1 LLVISPNYFATIGA
15 PLLKGRDFGQRDGRD
30 APPVAIISELTARRY
45 WPNEDPLR
53 SRIKVRGP
61 NVDSQELTVVGIVA
75 DIKQAW
81 FDREIRPQLYLPY
94 LQAPRA
100 KMSFLLRTSADPLSV
115 VTAARSQIL
124 AVDSDQPVE
133 DVKTL
138 ARLFV
143 DETSP
148 FRFAAVLMSVF
159 GVLALVLAGVG
170 VYGVISYSVAQRT
183 HEVGVRIALGAQRS
197 DVLRLIVGQG
207 IKTAALGV
215 SIGLPLAFGLSRVMA
230 SLLFGIV
237 SLEPGVF
244 IGFVAL
250 LAVVAFL
257 SCYVPAHRAAKVDPM
272 VALRYE

>member
-1 LLVISPNYFATIGA
+1 
-15 PLLKGRDFGQRDGRD
+15 LLKGHDFSERDGRD
-30 APPVAIISELTARRY
+30 ANPVAIISELTARRY
-45 WPNEDPLR
+45 WPDGDPLG

-61 NVDSQELTVVGIVA
+61 NIDSQALTIVGIVA
-75 DIKQAW
+75 DVKQAW

-94 LQAPRA
+94 SQAPRA
-100 KMSFLLRTSADPLSV
+100 KMTFLLRTSADPMSLVS
-115 VTAARSQIL
+115 AARSQIL
-124 AVDSDQPVE
+124 AVDDEQPVE
-133 DVKTL
+133 DIKTL

-148 FRFAAVLMSVF
+148 FRFAAALMSVF
-159 GVLALVLAGVG
+159 GVLALLLAAVG

-183 HEVGVRIALGAQRS
+183 HEMGVRIALGAQRS

-215 SIGLPLAFGLSRVMA
+215 SIGLPLAFILSRIMV

-237 SLEPGVF
+237 SLEPAVF
-244 IGFVAL
+244 IGFVGL
-250 LAVVAFL
+250 LAVVALL
-257 SCYVPAHRAAKVDPM
+257 SSYVPAHRAAKVDPM